1 MTTAVNVAASSGGA
15 YIMEDILRAQT
26 GTALGSAANMDGG
39 LTFADIDY

>member
-1 MTTAVNVAASSGGA
+1 VTTAVNIAASSGGA

-26 GTALGSAANMDGG
+26 GTALGSTAILDGG